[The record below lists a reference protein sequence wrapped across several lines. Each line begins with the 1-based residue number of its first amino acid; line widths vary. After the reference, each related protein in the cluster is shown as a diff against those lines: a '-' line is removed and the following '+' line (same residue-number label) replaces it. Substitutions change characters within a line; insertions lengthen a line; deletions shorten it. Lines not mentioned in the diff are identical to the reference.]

1 MLDAAV
7 CWEPD
12 APARSRDGAISR
24 QPRPGSVPGRGVL
37 RDYEQ
42 RGCDAEEIVQ
52 PPQECGTGR

>member
-12 APARSRDGAISR
+12 PAKREGHQQAT
-24 QPRPGSVPGRGVL
+24 PPGSVPGRGVL

>member
-1 MLDAAV
+1 MLGT
-7 CWEPD
+7 
-12 APARSRDGAISR
+12 RSPGLKPGEGNQQAT
-24 QPRPGSVPGRGVL
+24 PPGSVPGRGVL

>member
-12 APARSRDGAISR
+12 LADRREGHQQATPHQATS
-24 QPRPGSVPGRGVL
+24 PLRGVL

-52 PPQECGTGR
+52 PPQKCGIGR

>member
-12 APARSRDGAISR
+12 LAVGGRAISR
-24 QPRPGSVPGRGVL
+24 QPRVGGKPLRGVL

-52 PPQECGTGR
+52 PPQKCGTGR